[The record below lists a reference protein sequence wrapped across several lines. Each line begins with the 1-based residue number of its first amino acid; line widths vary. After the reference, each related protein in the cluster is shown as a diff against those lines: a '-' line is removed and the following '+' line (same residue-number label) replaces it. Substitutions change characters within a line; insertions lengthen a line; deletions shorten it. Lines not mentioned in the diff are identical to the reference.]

1 MSDSS
6 PFARWVYRDVTF
18 NVANEDVAV
27 DHEFVGVD
35 PDEIRW
41 TPLAV
46 EGNAVIYRPIGTRRS
61 WDGTTIF
68 LRASAQ
74 CRARLILSVEHP

>member
-1 MSDSS
+1 MSEES

-18 NVANEDVAV
+18 NVANEDVAI
-27 DHEFVGVD
+27 DHEFTGVD
-35 PDEIRW
+35 PEDIRW
-41 TPLAV
+41 TPLSV
-46 EGNAVIYRPIGTRRS
+46 EGSAVIYRPIGTRRA
-61 WDGTTIF
+61 WDAATIF